1 MAGDGGVHPT
11 GRAESRRVSATK
23 ALACV
28 AAAGALAA
36 LVMVL
41 ARRRPLEAETLEGPP
56 GYG

>member
-11 GRAESRRVSATK
+11 GRAESRRLSATK

-28 AAAGALAA
+28 AAAGAIAA
-36 LVMVL
+36 LVLVL
-41 ARRRPLEAETLEGPP
+41 VRRTPIVAETLEGPP